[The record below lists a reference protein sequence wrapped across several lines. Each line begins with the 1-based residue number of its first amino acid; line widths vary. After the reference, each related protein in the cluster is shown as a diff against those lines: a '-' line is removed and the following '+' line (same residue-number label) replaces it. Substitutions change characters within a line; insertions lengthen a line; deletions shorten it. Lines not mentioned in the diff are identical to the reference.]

1 MSQATGQASRAN
13 TLSLDLVLQ
22 RFAGF
27 SPTQAHFW
35 PLSLFL
41 YHVVESA
48 QDGSPSS
55 PSAGQVS
62 QAAGQASRADTSASS
77 LTLPLQRFAG
87 FPPTHAQVRVFPFL
101 SVWRH
106 VCESSHESAESRRSA
121 AAATGVVPR
130 AAATAASGAARS

>member
-13 TLSLDLVLQ
+13 TLALDLALQ

-35 PLSLFL
+35 RLLGL

-77 LTLPLQRFAG
+77 LTLQRFAG